1 MCAKKN
7 CFLQVEGFE
16 NWMHQF
22 FLESSVMPIDL
33 FETNQSYILEA
44 NLPTCNPTIFIKKT
58 QVGLSIAFTT
68 EYGSNIRRNILLP
81 QHILNK
87 NMIAYFENKLLE
99 IIISKTECVLHDS
112 NDILPISQKEN

>member
-16 NWMHQF
+16 NWMNQF

-33 FETNQSYILEA
+33 FETDQSYIIEA
-44 NLPTCNPTIFIKKT
+44 NIPTCNPTIFIKKT
-58 QVGLSIAFTT
+58 QFGLNITFTT
-68 EYGSNIRRNILLP
+68 EYGGNIRRNILLP
-81 QHILNK
+81 QHIMNK
-87 NMIAYFENKLLE
+87 NMIAYYENKLLE

-112 NDILPISQKEN
+112 NAILPITKKED

>member
-22 FLESSVMPIDL
+22 FLESTVMPIDL

-44 NLPTCNPTIFIKKT
+44 SIPTCYPTIFIKKT
-58 QVGLSIAFTT
+58 QFGLGIVFTT
-68 EYGSNIRRNILLP
+68 EYGGNIRRNILLP
-81 QHILNK
+81 RHIMNK
-87 NMIAYFENKLLE
+87 NMIAYYENKLLE
-99 IIISKTECVLHDS
+99 IIISKTDCVLHDS
-112 NDILPISQKEN
+112 NDILPITKKEE